1 MLYLSDNQ
9 NYEFKTTNNQQ
20 TIRPFPDPS
29 FPFIIHRLTIGTDP
43 TPYVPW
49 HWHDDLEFVWVHSG
63 SLIVTIPEQTIVL
76 QTGDGIFLNH
86 TLLHTMHAAP
96 GQICDIYSMRFYSKL
111 LFPDKNASLAVQ
123 YLHPL
128 LMTASLKHIHLTPN
142 GGLKEH
148 MLQTMEEIAEIYY
161 ARKNGF
167 ELNILSQLYALWADV
182 NTYAQQHVD
191 SPSLTNAVI
200 TDFNRVIEAIHYIAN
215 HYAEPITLEDI
226 ANSIHLSKS
235 ECCRC
240 FKRTIALSPV
250 EFLIQYRI
258 MESIRKIQ
266 TREKVA
272 NSISALSVSVGFN
285 SASYFNKQF
294 KRYLKCTPLEY
305 RKKLLSGTEETSF
318 EQEFHDILINS
329 TEQE

>member
-9 NYEFKTTNNQQ
+9 RYELKTTNNQQ

-29 FPFIIHRLTIGTDP
+29 FPFIIHHLTVGSELI
-43 TPYVPW
+43 PYIPW

-63 SLIVTIPEQTIVL
+63 ALIVSIPEKTITL
-76 QTGDGIFLNH
+76 QSGEGIFFNH
-86 TLLHTMHAAP
+86 GLLHTMCTPP
-96 GQICDIYSMRFYSKL
+96 GQECDIFSMRFYSKL
-111 LFPDKNASLAVQ
+111 LFPEKSATLAML

-128 LMTASLKHIHLTPN
+128 LMTSSLKYIHLTPN
-142 GGLKEH
+142 GNIKEQ
-148 MLQTMEEIAEIYY
+148 MLQRLKQIAEIYY
-161 ARKNGF
+161 TREAGF
-167 ELNILSQLYALWADV
+167 ELKILSHLYALWADI
-182 NTYAQQHVD
+182 NTYVQQHIET
-191 SPSLTNAVI
+191 PALTNAVI

-215 HYAEPITLEDI
+215 HYAEPLTLENI

-240 FKRTIALSPV
+240 FKRTIDLSPV

-258 MESIRKIQ
+258 MEAIRKIQ
-266 TREKVA
+266 TKEEVA

-294 KRYLKCTPLEY
+294 KRYLNCTPLEY
-305 RKKLLSGTEETSF
+305 RKKLLSGTGETVF
-318 EQEFHDILINS
+318 EKELRDILIHS